1 MTIYLQNLEWA
12 ENFDMNK
19 INFSRSVF
27 FKKMAQIR
35 PEMLRTT
42 VFATLDIIG
51 SKSCRQICWTLNFL
65 LWFSSKILNF
75 MFMIE
80 NVASY
85 RINRRYIRLNC
96 EKRKITC
103 LFPSRAHFYGYIFAL
118 IIIKL
123 LIWLHFCKICFEVR
137 SLNRKNKCCPS
148 SFL

>member
-42 VFATLDIIG
+42 VFATFDIIG

-96 EKRKITC
+96 EKRENNLSFPVQSPFLWVYIC
-103 LFPSRAHFYGYIFAL
+103 L
-118 IIIKL
+118 
-123 LIWLHFCKICFEVR
+123 
-137 SLNRKNKCCPS
+137 NNNKAFDMTT
-148 SFL
+148 FL